1 MAIMAPCP
9 MYGTGGCAATGTG
22 SKLGTQSEGRN
33 HLGRTQRGHPRDGI
47 FEVQSARWNLR
58 GAIREMESSRCNP
71 RDGIFE
77 VQSARW
83 NLRDAIRE
91 MESSRCNPRDGIFEV
106 QSARWNLR
114 DAISPAS
121 PRRTTRP
128 HGLTHVSRGSREKT
142 PSLMTVSA
150 WRSGARKASCHLMR
164 EAIRGAL
171 SGNQKSSVARRRR
184 EEGD

>member
-22 SKLGTQSEGRN
+22 SKLGTPSGSKLGTQSEGR
-33 HLGRTQRGHPRDGI
+33 HLGRAQRGHPRDGI
-47 FEVQSARWNLR
+47 CEMQSAWCNLRDSICVVQSAR
-58 GAIREMESSRCNP
+58 C
-71 RDGIFE
+71 
-77 VQSARW
+77 
-83 NLRDAIRE
+83 NLRDA
-91 MESSRCNPRDGIFEV
+91 
-106 QSARWNLR
+106 LR

-171 SGNQKSSVARRRR
+171 SGNQRSSVARRRR
-184 EEGD
+184 EEGVKNA